1 MQTVT
6 RRSFLGS
13 SLAAGGMIGAA
24 AAIPAWARGA
34 NMNGP
39 AIRQGFDEV
48 SGRSIDLNIARGPFS
63 VQGRRGMG
71 VAVNGSVPGPLVRLK
86 EGEPVNLNVTNSLD
100 EDSSIHWHGLL
111 VPFQFDGVPGVS
123 FPGIK
128 PGQTFTY
135 EMPALRQAGT
145 YWWHSH
151 SGLQEQA
158 GHYGPIIVD
167 PAGPDPVR
175 ADADYVMLLSEFTP
189 MHPHT
194 IMSKLKKGEGYFNY
208 QQRTLTDDYPLSG
221 EERRMWAEMRM
232 MPTDILDVT
241 GSTYTYLANGHG
253 PEEGLEYLFSRGQR
267 VRIRVINGSAM
278 SFFNVRIPGMKFWVV
293 AADGLN
299 VRPVE
304 VEEFQI
310 GTAETYD
317 IVVEP
322 TGDAHTIVAESMDR
336 SGMAVATLAS
346 RPGARAPVPALR
358 DPPLLTMADMGMAG
372 MDHSS
377 HGGDTGGSMD
387 GMDHSAMGHGGMG
400 HGKRS
405 AGGMD
410 MGGEA
415 IDGAMAGM
423 SMDGMNMR
431 DTSRLPADVKVGP
444 GIDMVAMNPQDRMGD
459 PGIGLADVP
468 HKVLNYRDL
477 VALDPNDDLRTPSRR
492 MEIHLT
498 GNMERY
504 MWSFD
509 GQKFSAVSDEPIRFA
524 YNERVR
530 VKLVN
535 NTMMAHPIHL
545 HGHFF
550 ELVNGAPAD
559 RQPQK
564 HTVIVQPG
572 GFAQFDLTA
581 DEPGDWAFHCHLL
594 YHMHAG
600 MFQVVTVAQ
609 RGDQPNVKRVGES
622 R

>member
-1 MQTVT
+1 MQSIN
-6 RRSFLGS
+6 RRKFLGS
-13 SLAAGGMIGAA
+13 SIAAGGLLGAG
-24 AAIPAWARGA
+24 AAIPAWARGG
-34 NMNGP
+34 NMNG
-39 AIRQGFDEV
+39 ATIRQGFDEV
-48 SGRSIDLNIARGPFS
+48 SGRNIDLTIARGPVT

-86 EGEPVNLNVTNSLD
+86 EGAAVNLNVHNALD

-167 PAGPDPVR
+167 PAGPDPVQ
-175 ADADYVMLLSEFTP
+175 ADYDYVMLLSEFTP

-194 IMSKLKKGEGYFNY
+194 IMAKLKKGEAYFNY
-208 QQRTLTDDYPLSG
+208 QQRTLTDGYPLTG

-232 MPTDILDVT
+232 MPTDISDVS

-253 PEEGLEYLFSRGQR
+253 PKEGLEYLFARGKR

-278 SFFNVRIPGMKFWVV
+278 TFFNVRIPGMKFWVV

-322 TGDAHTIVAESMDR
+322 TGEAHTIVAESMDR
-336 SGMAVATLAS
+336 SGMALATLAS

-358 DPPLLTMADMGMAG
+358 DPPLLTMADMGMNHGGGDMAG
-372 MDHSS
+372 MDP
-377 HGGDTGGSMD
+377 
-387 GMDHSAMGHGGMG
+387 GMDHSAMGHGTEPSGEM
-400 HGKRS
+400 S
-405 AGGMD
+405 MSGMD
-410 MGGEA
+410 
-415 IDGAMAGM
+415 
-423 SMDGMNMR
+423 MR
-431 DTSRLPADVKVGP
+431 DTSLLPPDVKVGP
-444 GIDMVAMNPQDRMGD
+444 GVDMVAMNPVDRMGD
-459 PGIGLADVP
+459 PGIGLDKVP
-468 HKVLNYRDL
+468 HKVLTYKDL
-477 VALDPNDDLRTPSRR
+477 VALEPNDDLRTPSRQ

-509 GQKFSAVSDEPIRFA
+509 GKKFSAVSDEPIRFA

-530 VKLVN
+530 IKLVN
-535 NTMMAHPIHL
+535 DTMMAHPIHL

-564 HTVIVQPG
+564 HTIIVQPG
-572 GFAQFDLTA
+572 GSAQFDLTA

-600 MFQVVTVAQ
+600 MFQIVTVAD
-609 RGDQPNVKRVGES
+609 RAGQPDVKRVGES
-622 R
+622 G

>member
-1 MQTVT
+1 MMQSIN
-6 RRSFLGS
+6 RRKFLGS
-13 SLAAGGMIGAA
+13 SIAAGGLLGAG
-24 AAIPAWARGA
+24 AAIPAWARGG
-34 NMNGP
+34 NMNG
-39 AIRQGFDEV
+39 ATIRQGFDEV
-48 SGRSIDLNIARGPFS
+48 SGRNIDLTIARGPVT

-86 EGEPVNLNVTNSLD
+86 EGAAVNLNVHNALD

-167 PAGPDPVR
+167 PAGPDPVQ
-175 ADADYVMLLSEFTP
+175 ADYDYVMLLSEFTP

-194 IMSKLKKGEGYFNY
+194 IMAKLKKGEAYFNY
-208 QQRTLTDDYPLSG
+208 QQRTLTDGYPLTG

-232 MPTDILDVT
+232 MPTDISDVS

-253 PEEGLEYLFSRGQR
+253 PKEGLEYLFARGKR

-278 SFFNVRIPGMKFWVV
+278 TFFNVRIPGMKFWVV

-322 TGDAHTIVAESMDR
+322 TGEAHTIVAESMDR
-336 SGMAVATLAS
+336 SGMALATLAS

-358 DPPLLTMADMGMAG
+358 DPPLLTMADMGMNHGGGDMAG
-372 MDHSS
+372 MDP
-377 HGGDTGGSMD
+377 
-387 GMDHSAMGHGGMG
+387 GMDHSAMGHGTEPSGEM
-400 HGKRS
+400 S
-405 AGGMD
+405 MSGMD
-410 MGGEA
+410 
-415 IDGAMAGM
+415 
-423 SMDGMNMR
+423 MR
-431 DTSRLPADVKVGP
+431 DTSLLPPDVKVGP
-444 GIDMVAMNPQDRMGD
+444 GVDMVAMNPVDRMGD
-459 PGIGLADVP
+459 PGIGLDKVP
-468 HKVLNYRDL
+468 HKVLTYKDL
-477 VALDPNDDLRTPSRR
+477 VALEPNDDLRTPSRQ

-509 GQKFSAVSDEPIRFA
+509 GKKFSAVSDEPIRFA

-530 VKLVN
+530 LKLVN
-535 NTMMAHPIHL
+535 DTMMAHPIHL

-572 GFAQFDLTA
+572 GSAQFDLTA

-600 MFQVVTVAQ
+600 MFQIVTVAN
-609 RGDQPNVKRVGES
+609 RAGQPDVKRVGES
-622 R
+622 G